1 MDHTTIFGPLA
12 AAGYAVSLRSF
23 SALDQYLGLA
33 PLPFVLAETSAG
45 VAVLARHV
53 EGLRVPGADIADG
66 AVDAGEQS
74 WYFRC
79 VDPDDS
85 ENLRPSFGLLSFS
98 QNWITGRFQDPQN
111 NYPLLRKLRDRGK
124 KPLQY
129 SGNRETPPPDQP
141 WWAAV
146 NTAADRCQAL
156 MDAAIILAR
165 YFDREDKAAGED
177 PSPQPAEILRFLEAL
192 PPGSPPKP
200 EAQRLLLEALLVS
213 ARPDRGLELLK
224 AAGFVRELWPE
235 LALLDGV
242 DHSKEFHPEGNVWT
256 HTLETLRYRKPL
268 GHNRGAYDFR
278 LSLGLLLHD
287 VGKPLSASSGS
298 NRFNGHAELG
308 ARVAR
313 KFLERLGHGAALIE
327 DIHYLVRNHMLP
339 AALPRL
345 PLAKTQEI
353 LESPLFPTL
362 LELYRCD
369 ESSSFK
375 GLDGYYESSAAYQ
388 TYLRNLRNPYRFAD
402 GKKMGRQNA
411 RGRNHGGT

>member
-1 MDHTTIFGPLA
+1 MDHTAIFEPLA

-23 SALDQYLGLA
+23 SALDSYLGLA

-45 VAVLARHV
+45 IAALARHL
-53 EGLRVPGADIADG
+53 EGLRFPGADIADG
-66 AVDAGEQS
+66 AVDAGGQS

-85 ENLRPSFGLLSFS
+85 DSFHPSFYLLSFT
-98 QNWITGRFQDPQN
+98 QNWSTQRFQDPRN
-111 NYPLLRKLRDRGK
+111 SYPLLRKLRDRGK
-124 KPLQY
+124 KPLQH
-129 SGNRETPPPDQP
+129 SGNREPPPPEQP
-141 WWAAV
+141 WWVAV
-146 NTAADRCQAL
+146 NAGADRYQAL
-156 MDAAIILAR
+156 MDAALILAR
-165 YFDREDKAAGED
+165 YQDGEDAAGRD
-177 PSPQPAEILRFLEAL
+177 LLPRPAELLRFLDAL
-192 PPGSPPKP
+192 PPGSPPGP
-200 EAQRLLLEALLVS
+200 EAQRLLLGSLLVS

-224 AAGFVRELWPE
+224 AGGFIRELWPE

-256 HTLETLRYRKPL
+256 HTLETFRYRKPI

-287 VGKPLSASSGS
+287 VGKPLSASFGS
-298 NRFNGHAELG
+298 KRFNGHAELG
-308 ARVAR
+308 AAAAR
-313 KFLERLGHGAALIE
+313 KFLERLGYDSPLIG
-327 DIHYLVRNHMLP
+327 DIYYLVRNHMLP

-345 PLAKTQEI
+345 PLIKTREI

-388 TYLRNLRNPYRFAD
+388 TWLRNRRNPYRFAD
-402 GKKMGRQNA
+402 GKKMGRQTA
-411 RGRNHGGT
+411 RGGSHGRS

>member
-1 MDHTTIFGPLA
+1 MDHTAIFGPLV
-12 AAGYAVSLRSF
+12 AAGYAVSLRGF
-23 SALDQYLGLA
+23 SALDSYLGFV
-33 PLPFVLAETSAG
+33 PLPFAFAETDAG
-45 VAVLARHV
+45 VDALARHL
-53 EGLRVPGADIADG
+53 EGLRFPGADIADG

-79 VDPDDS
+79 VDPDDADAC
-85 ENLRPSFGLLSFS
+85 RPSFSLLSFA
-98 QNWITGRFQDPQN
+98 QNWNTKRFQDSQN
-111 NYPLLRKLRDRGK
+111 SYPLLRKFRDGK
-124 KPLQY
+124 KQPIQY
-129 SGNRETPPPDQP
+129 SGNRINPNSPPDQP
-141 WWAAV
+141 WWADV
-146 NTAADRCQAL
+146 NAAADRSQAL
-156 MDAAIILAR
+156 MDAAVILAR
-165 YFDREDKAAGED
+165 YDDGDEDAAGQD
-177 PSPQPAEILRFLEAL
+177 PAIAGILRCLDTL
-192 PPGSPPKP
+192 QPGLPPKP
-200 EAQRLLLEALLVS
+200 EAQRILLTELLVS

-224 AAGFVRELWPE
+224 AAGFIRELWPE
-235 LALLDGV
+235 LALLDDV

-256 HTLETLRYRKPL
+256 HTLETFRYRKPP

-287 VGKPLSASSGS
+287 SGKPLSASSGS

-313 KFLERLGHGAALIE
+313 KFLERLGYGPSLRE

-388 TYLRNLRNPYRFAD
+388 AWLRNRRNPYRFAD
-402 GKKMGRQNA
+402 GKKMERQNA
-411 RGRNHGGT
+411 RGGNHGRN